1 MAVVQLR
8 KRRSKQASTW
18 TILGAQLLIV
28 VGVLGLWE
36 YASGRWVETYVVSK
50 PSLVALSFVELIGT
64 GKLWLHTRVTLM
76 EILVGYPIGSLAG
89 ILTGYLLGKSRTAAR
104 VLEPILMGLY
114 GIPRTALAPL
124 FIIWLGIGIW
134 SKVGVV
140 ILMTFFLTFFNT
152 YSGMRHIDRDFIN
165 LALLMGAK
173 GATITFRVVFPSIS
187 PQVFV
192 GLKTALPQAV
202 IGAVVGEFI
211 VSTAGLGYYI
221 RQAAALFDPAG
232 LWVGVLILMVA
243 VLLINWG
250 LDALGGWLMQW
261 KPQDESEEGM
271 QVSN

>member
-1 MAVVQLR
+1 MAVIRMR
-8 KRRSKQASTW
+8 KRKPVSNW
-18 TILGAQLLIV
+18 TILVARLLIV
-28 VGVLGLWE
+28 VAILGSWE
-36 YASGRWVETYVVSK
+36 YASGRWVQTYVVSK
-50 PSLVALSFVELIGT
+50 PSLVALSFAEAVSS
-64 GKLWLHTRVTLM
+64 GKLWLHTKVTLL
-76 EILVGYPIGSLAG
+76 EILVGYPIGSFAG
-89 ILTGYLLGKSRTAAR
+89 ILTGYLLGESRTAAR

-152 YSGMRHIDRDFIN
+152 YSGMRHLDRDLIN

-173 GATITFRVVFPSIS
+173 GATVTLRVVFPSIS

-221 RQAAALFDPAG
+221 KQAAALFDPAG
-232 LWVGVLILMVA
+232 LWVGVLVLMAA

-250 LDALGGWLMQW
+250 LDSLEGRLMRW
-261 KPQDESEEGM
+261 KPQEEEQEGV
-271 QVSN
+271 QVTN